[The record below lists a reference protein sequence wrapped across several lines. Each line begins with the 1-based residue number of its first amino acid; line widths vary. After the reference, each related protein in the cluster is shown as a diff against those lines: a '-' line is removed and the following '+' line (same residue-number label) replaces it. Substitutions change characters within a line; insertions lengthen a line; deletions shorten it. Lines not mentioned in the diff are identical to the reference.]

1 MEGAIEVPLFPY
13 AHFQAIRVGTSKAPA
28 HFVSL
33 ALPQESGGK
42 AGTLNEKVQNSGEE
56 PHQLCLLHSRRKAD
70 CHYSGND
77 WCRRQGSNREPYYYA
92 PRLDDDDVDA
102 QRREAYHCPV
112 HLDGYH
118 DGDGDDADD
127 RNPYLED
134 DTYNP
139 LQQILTS
146 IANEERS
153 VRMEKMKVALSE
165 LTDKQKDTVIKKFY
179 RGMTNVQ
186 IAAEEGVS
194 EAAIRNRLTK
204 IYATLKKKI

>member
-1 MEGAIEVPLFPY
+1 MRKFKTAEDNRTNYIYYFDDG
-13 AHFQAIRVGTSKAPA
+13 SKCVITP
-28 HFVSL
+28 
-33 ALPQESGGK
+33 
-42 AGTLNEKVQNSGEE
+42 GENGE
-56 PHQLCLLHSRRKAD
+56 NTTIISQLHAM
-70 CHYSGND
+70 
-77 WCRRQGSNREPYYYA
+77 
-92 PRLDDDDVDA
+92 DDAEVDA
-102 QRREAYHCPV
+102 DRREDYHCPV
-112 HLDGYH
+112 HYESYH

-134 DTYNP
+134 ESYNP

-146 IANEERS
+146 IAEEERS
-153 VRMEKMKVALSE
+153 TRMAKLKVALSE

>member
-1 MEGAIEVPLFPY
+1 MYPPCFVMPIFG
-13 AHFQAIRVGTSKAPA
+13 IRVGVYHHIGS
-28 HFVSL
+28 FCVS
-33 ALPQESGGK
+33 AATQSGGK
-42 AGTLNEKVQNSGEE
+42 E
-56 PHQLCLLHSRRKAD
+56 
-70 CHYSGND
+70 
-77 WCRRQGSNREPYYYA
+77 RQGLYMRKFKTAAKNRTNYIYYTA
-92 PRLDDDDVDA
+92 EGKPIVITPGMVGEDGKAVTESLITMLHDWDDDDVDA
-102 QRREAYHCPV
+102 ERHEEYHCPV
-112 HLDGYH
+112 HYDGYH

-127 RNPYLED
+127 RNPYFED
-134 DTYNP
+134 ETYNP

-153 VRMEKMKVALSE
+153 LQIEKLKVALSQ

>member
-1 MEGAIEVPLFPY
+1 M
-13 AHFQAIRVGTSKAPA
+13 
-28 HFVSL
+28 
-33 ALPQESGGK
+33 
-42 AGTLNEKVQNSGEE
+42 
-56 PHQLCLLHSRRKAD
+56 
-70 CHYSGND
+70 
-77 WCRRQGSNREPYYYA
+77 
-92 PRLDDDDVDA
+92 DDAEVDA
-102 QRREAYHCPV
+102 DRREDYHCPV
-112 HLDGYH
+112 HYDGYH

-146 IANEERS
+146 IAEEERS
-153 VRMEKMKVALSE
+153 TRMAKLKIALSE
-165 LTDKQKDTVIKKFY
+165 LTDKQKDTVVKKFY
-179 RGMTNVQ
+179 RGMTNVD

>member
-1 MEGAIEVPLFPY
+1 MRKFKTAEKNRTNYVYYTAEG
-13 AHFQAIRVGTSKAPA
+13 K
-28 HFVSL
+28 
-33 ALPQESGGK
+33 
-42 AGTLNEKVQNSGEE
+42 KVELKPGQGEIDE
-56 PHQLCLLHSRRKAD
+56 TWIAMLH
-70 CHYSGND
+70 D
-77 WCRRQGSNREPYYYA
+77 W
-92 PRLDDDDVDA
+92 DDEEVDA
-102 QRREAYHCPV
+102 ERREEYYCPV

-118 DGDGDDADD
+118 DGYGDDADD

-153 VRMEKMKVALSE
+153 VRMEKLKVALSE